1 MAFNINKMM
10 GQNRDEKYID
20 LIKDFDFEPVF
31 ILGLHRSGTSILYK
45 ILAATQRFNVVT
57 AYHIL
62 YYDSLLYNHM
72 MKKEEQAKREFNEF
86 LREKKQTDRVID
98 KLTISADFPEEYGF
112 LLDRVIPSRINRKN
126 LPLFVE
132 MCRKIQFISDKNKP
146 ILLKNPWDFSNFI
159 FIKKM
164 LPNSK
169 FIFIH
174 RHPLKVI
181 NSSMNTLRTLLKEKS
196 VYSELLSEI
205 VKRAHENPL
214 IMITGDLLTGK
225 LNVIGFIILTEFL
238 ADSTRYFTKNIH
250 RIRKGM
256 DYIEIKYE
264 ELCRQPDE
272 TVTRIF
278 EFLDMEPCKKSFEEF
293 IKPRKLKLPKEI
305 VFLKNYIHARLK
317 HYFSHCGYDV
327 EPHDI

>member
-1 MAFNINKMM
+1 MM
-10 GQNRDEKYID
+10 KQNLDERYMD
-20 LIKDFDFEPVF
+20 LIKDIDFEPVF

-45 ILAATQRFNVVT
+45 ILASTRRFNVVT
-57 AYHIL
+57 AYHVL
-62 YYDSLLYNHM
+62 HYDSLLYNHLTGR
-72 MKKEEQAKREFNEF
+72 EERAKREFDEF
-86 LREKKQTDRVID
+86 LREKKQMDRMID
-98 KLTISADFPEEYGF
+98 RLTISADFPEEYGF
-112 LLDRVIPSRINRKN
+112 LLNRVIPSRINRKN

-132 MCRKIQFISDKNKP
+132 MCKKIQFISDKNKP

-164 LPNSK
+164 LPDSK

-181 NSSMNTLRTLLKEKS
+181 NSSMNTLRILLEERS

-214 IMITGDLLTGK
+214 ITIAGKLLTGK
-225 LNVIGFIILTEFL
+225 LSAMGFIILTEFL
-238 ADSTRYFTKNIH
+238 ASSTRYFTKNIH
-250 RIRKGM
+250 RIRKGI

-264 ELCRQPDE
+264 ELCKHPDE

-278 EFLDMEPCKKSFEEF
+278 EFLEMEPCKRSFREF
-293 IKPRKLKLPKEI
+293 IKPRKLKIPKEI
-305 VFLKNYIHARLK
+305 MFLRHYIHTRLR
-317 HYFSHCGYDV
+317 HYFSHCDYDI